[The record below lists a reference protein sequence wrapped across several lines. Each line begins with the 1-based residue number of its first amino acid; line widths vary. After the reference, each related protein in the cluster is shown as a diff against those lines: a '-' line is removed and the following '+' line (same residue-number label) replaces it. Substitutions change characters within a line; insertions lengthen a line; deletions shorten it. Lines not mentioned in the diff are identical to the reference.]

1 MGDSFLQSKK
11 DTLSRPDKSFI
22 GGVDAEIKPLC
33 DKINSLKNYYTTSSC
48 SGRVVIMIEKKQK
61 DRESF
66 LDIFHSEISLREIKS
81 ELMAIVKNRKH
92 KKSLVKFKMDPCILH
107 VACRTLED
115 ADKLLKKAQFVGWK
129 KSGLLSLGKKIILEL
144 KGSLQKILTGAKI
157 NSEALEALIN
167 LGYKRAE
174 ADIKKIQEEAA
185 KKSAEAL
192 TKAANP
198 FSGANPLE
206 GIDAN
211 PFEKTKKILNPF
223 Q

>member
-144 KGSLQKILTGAKI
+144 NSTERLEFPIIKSSKILVGDEFLEIVVEEANRKI
-157 NSEALEALIN
+157 NDSWLKIRKLEKLI
-167 LGYKRAE
+167 
-174 ADIKKIQEEAA
+174 
-185 KKSAEAL
+185 
-192 TKAANP
+192 
-198 FSGANPLE
+198 
-206 GIDAN
+206 
-211 PFEKTKKILNPF
+211 
-223 Q
+223 